1 VARDGASRLFV
12 VTVFLD
18 AAKNP
23 VILRSACKTR
33 LARRTGDATLAHYRI
48 KCGEQALTALRP
60 AGWSRTGRP
69 VFNK

>member
-1 VARDGASRLFV
+1 VARYGASRLFA

-18 AAKNP
+18 AVENL
-23 VILRSACKTR
+23 VILKSACKAR
-33 LARRTGDATLAHYRI
+33 LAGRTGDATLAHYRI
-48 KCGEQALTALRP
+48 KCGEQALTALRQ